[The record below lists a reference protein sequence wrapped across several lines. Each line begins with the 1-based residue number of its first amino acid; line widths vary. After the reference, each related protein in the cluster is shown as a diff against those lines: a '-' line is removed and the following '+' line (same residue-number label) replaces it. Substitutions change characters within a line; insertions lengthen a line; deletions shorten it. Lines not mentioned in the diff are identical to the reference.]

1 MMCMMRNAHFLSY
14 TYNMCRCAVAR
25 CCAPEKTRVELR
37 NGKNIALL
45 RLLRNH
51 MLMRAKGCG
60 GTGFWHGGTKK
71 EGGKFSGRKIE
82 GRGRRRETG
91 D

>member
-1 MMCMMRNAHFLSY
+1 
-14 TYNMCRCAVAR
+14 
-25 CCAPEKTRVELR
+25 VELR

-71 EGGKFSGRKIE
+71 EGGKFFGRKIE
-82 GRGRRRETG
+82 GRGRRRAEG
-91 D
+91 RDD